1 MGLGRGTP
9 EHGVIHSA
17 AARSSSFLGA
27 TNMTHGHALTGAESS
42 PGPLV
47 IRTIGVM
54 DLKDALARGM
64 SDFLAMP
71 THALFLCLIYPVVG
85 LFLAR
90 VSLGHDVLSLLFPL
104 AAGFA
109 LLGPF
114 AAVGLYELS
123 RQREQGLDPSW
134 QDAFDVLHLPSRGAI
149 AALGVL
155 LLAIFVL
162 WVAVAEAIYVAN
174 FGHEPAASIPN
185 FVRQVFTTPAG
196 WMLII
201 VGNGIG
207 FLFAL
212 AVLIISVV
220 SFPLLLD
227 RDVGA
232 VAAMRTSVRAVAANP
247 VPMAIW
253 GLIVAGLLII
263 GSLPF
268 FVGLAVVVPVLGHST
283 WHLYRKVVEPD
294 PSARHDHLP
303 APKSG
308 RRRYAAQFPAALF
321 GGEQPPRPPPLK
333 PVFDPATGRWRA
345 SPTVRPQVILA
356 GIAAGTLIAL
366 VGTFLWA
373 ALWTALGVVFV
384 AAVLVFITA
393 IVLAAKSY

>member
-1 MGLGRGTP
+1 
-9 EHGVIHSA
+9 
-17 AARSSSFLGA
+17 
-27 TNMTHGHALTGAESS
+27 MTHVHALARADST

-47 IRTIGVM
+47 IRTISVM

-64 SDFLAMP
+64 SDFSAMP
-71 THALFLCLIYPVVG
+71 THAVFLCLIYPIVG
-85 LFLAR
+85 LILAR
-90 VSLGHDVLSLLFPL
+90 VSLGYDVLSLLFPL

-114 AAVGLYELS
+114 AAIGFYELS

-134 QDAFDVLHLPSRGAI
+134 QDAFDVLHVRSRGAI
-149 AALGVL
+149 AGLGFL
-155 LLAIFVL
+155 LLAVFML

-174 FGHEPAASIPN
+174 FGDEPAASIPD

-196 WMLII
+196 WRLII
-201 VGNGIG
+201 VGNGMG

-232 VAAMRTSVRAVAANP
+232 IEAVLTSVRAVAANP

-253 GLIVAGLLII
+253 GLIVASLLII

-268 FVGLAVVVPVLGHST
+268 FAGLAVVVPVLGHST

-294 PSARHDHLP
+294 PSARHERLL

-308 RRRYAAQFPAALF
+308 RRYAAQFPVALF
-321 GGEQPPRPPPLK
+321 GGKEPPRPPPLK
-333 PVFDPATGRWRA
+333 PVFEPATGRWRA
-345 SPTVRPQVILA
+345 SRTGRPEIILA
-356 GIAAGTLIAL
+356 GIATGTVYAI
-366 VGTFLWA
+366 VVTFLWA
-373 ALWTALGVVFV
+373 DVWTALAVVFV
-384 AAVLVFITA
+384 AAPLVFITA
-393 IVLAAKSY
+393 IVLAAKS